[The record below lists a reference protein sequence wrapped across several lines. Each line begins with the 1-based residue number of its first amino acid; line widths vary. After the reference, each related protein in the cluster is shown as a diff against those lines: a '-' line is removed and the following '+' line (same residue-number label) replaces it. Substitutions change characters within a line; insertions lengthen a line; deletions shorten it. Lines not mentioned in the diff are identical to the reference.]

1 MRCTLTDSFGL
12 SIRDRVLMFEV
23 YAFQILRLLTE
34 CLTHYLAIFFTDI
47 DRSGPLTVLE
57 VSSHLSNGEHGSLL
71 T

>member
-1 MRCTLTDSFGL
+1 
-12 SIRDRVLMFEV
+12 MFDV
-23 YAFQILRLLTE
+23 YAFQILCLLIE

-71 T
+71 I